1 MQPSTFLLSNE
12 LLFKSFMI
20 GAQNVILEKNQLNA
34 INVFPVPDGDTGSNL
49 ASMMKSIL
57 ERSKLGKTSE
67 ETVQSIAD
75 AAIVGARGNSG
86 IIFAQYII
94 GFSHGIQNDQI
105 DTDTFIESAE
115 QAAHYAYQSISKPV
129 EGTMITVMRTWA
141 VAMKQFKHATTN
153 FIELMNNAFEA
164 AKEELAKTPEKLAV
178 LKQNK
183 VVDAGAK
190 GFVHF
195 IEGFI
200 KALKGEDIDLS
211 VHQNEVV
218 SELHVDHLEDSQYR
232 YCTEALLRGKHF
244 NLESLRAKLETFGD
258 SLVVAGSD
266 QTVRVHIHTDCP
278 DQVFAY
284 LSETGRISE
293 QKVDDMKRQFEAA
306 NHRKYPIALV
316 TDSIA
321 DLPESMVD
329 QYQIHMFPINLIINE
344 TTYYDKVTIQSSRF
358 YEMMDSLEVYPTS
371 AQPNPKSLENF
382 FSFLTT
388 YYQKVIVLTVSE
400 KMSGTFQ
407 AFKEAALKFKDVADI
422 RVINSKQNSGA
433 EGLLVLKAAQL
444 IESGASLDDIEQT
457 IESLT
462 GKSKILVS
470 VKTLKYMVRSGRVSK
485 VTGIIGKIMNLK
497 PIISIDETGQGIIF
511 EKSLSLKSS
520 NRKIEQ
526 HIREVVREHGIE
538 NFAIVHANAP
548 DRAKQYAEL
557 YQEIIGKAPDYVMDI
572 STIVA
577 MNAGIGTVAIAYIR
591 GEKS

>member
-1 MQPSTFLLSNE
+1 
-12 LLFKSFMI
+12 MI

>member
-1 MQPSTFLLSNE
+1 MQSNTFHLSNE

-20 GAQNVILEKNQLNA
+20 GARNVILEKNQLNS

-49 ASMMKSIL
+49 ASMMSSIL
-57 ERSKLGKTSE
+57 ERSKLGNTSE
-67 ETVQSIAD
+67 ETIQSIAD

-94 GFSHGIQNDQI
+94 GFSSGIRENKI
-105 DTDTFIESAE
+105 DTETFIESVE
-115 QAAHYAYQSISKPV
+115 RAANYAYHSISKPV

-141 VAMKQFKHATTN
+141 NAMKEFKNATSN
-153 FIELMNNAFEA
+153 FIELMGKAFEA
-164 AKEELAKTPEKLAV
+164 AKEELARTPEKLAV
-178 LKQNK
+178 LKDNK

-195 IEGFI
+195 IEGFV
-200 KALKGEDIDLS
+200 KALKGEEVDLS
-211 VHQNEVV
+211 MHQYETI
-218 SELHVDHLEDSQYR
+218 SELHVDHLEESQFR
-232 YCTEALLRGKHF
+232 YCTEALIRGKHL
-244 NLESLRAKLETFGD
+244 NLDQLRNELESLGD

-266 QTVRVHIHTDCP
+266 QTVRIHIHTDHP
-278 DQVFAY
+278 DHVFAY
-284 LSETGRISE
+284 LSDRAKISE

-306 NHRKYPIALV
+306 HHRKYPIALV

-329 QYQIHMFPINLIINE
+329 QYQIHMFPINLIIND

-358 YEMMDSLEVYPTS
+358 YDMMDTLKVYPTS
-371 AQPNPKSLENF
+371 AQPNPKALENF

-388 YYQKVIVLTVSE
+388 YYQQVFVLTVSE
-400 KMSGTFQ
+400 KMSGTYQ
-407 AFKEAALKFKDVADI
+407 AFKEAAQKFKSVADI
-422 RVINSKQNSGA
+422 RVMNSKQNSGA
-433 EGLLVLKAAQL
+433 EGLLVMKAAEL
-444 IESGASLDDIEQT
+444 IDQGKSLDDLEKIM
-457 IESLT
+457 ESLT
-462 GKSKILVS
+462 GKAKILVS

-497 PIISIDETGQGIIF
+497 PIISIDENGQGIIF

-520 NRKIEQ
+520 NWKIEK
-526 HIREVVREHGIE
+526 HIREVVEKHGIE
-538 NFAIVHANAP
+538 SFAIVHANAKE
-548 DRAKQYAEL
+548 RAKQYAET
-557 YQEIIGKAPDYVMDI
+557 YQKIVGKEPAYVMDI